1 MSEQAARISE
11 RGKRLLKD
19 LVGFDTVSHKSNL
32 ELISYIEAYFE
43 DLGVAT
49 ERVYDADGKK
59 ANLFA
64 TIGPETDGGLIL
76 SGHVD
81 VVPVEGQAWTH
92 DPFDLIER
100 DGKLFGRGA
109 CDMKGFVAM
118 ALATAPELQK
128 ARLQRPVHYAISY
141 DEEVG
146 CIGVRGLIKE
156 LNAKTMRPAMCIVGE
171 PTSMQPVV
179 AHKGKWSYR
188 AIVTGRECHSSL
200 APTGVNAVEYAA
212 RAIAFLSD
220 MGREKIAKGARDDMF
235 DLPHTTVHVGVVN
248 GGSAVNIVPNRCEFD
263 FEWRYVPA
271 DDPAEIMAQFEAYVR
286 EELEPAMHA
295 VDSST
300 GFELVQRSIIPGLD
314 IDSDHAVVRLANACA
329 SRNDHGKVAYGTEA
343 GLFQEMGD
351 IPTVVCGPG
360 DIAQAHKPDEFI
372 ALDQLD
378 KAGEFF
384 ERLVDRW
391 SAGA

>member
-1 MSEQAARISE
+1 MGEQAMRIAAL
-11 RGKRLLKD
+11 GKKLLAD
-19 LVGFDTVSHKSNL
+19 MVSFDTVSHRSNL
-32 ELISYIEAYFE
+32 ALIEYIEKYFAE
-43 DLGVAT
+43 LGVAT
-49 ERVYDADGKK
+49 ERVYNADRDK

-81 VVPVEGQAWTH
+81 VVPVVGQAWTH
-92 DPFDLIER
+92 DPFDLIEK
-100 DGKLFGRGA
+100 DGKLFGRGS

-118 ALATAPELQK
+118 ALAAAPEFQK
-128 ARLQRPVHYAISY
+128 ANLSKPVHFAISY

-146 CIGVRGLIKE
+146 CLGVRGLIEE

-188 AIVTGRECHSSL
+188 AIVTGLERHSSL

-212 RAIAFLSD
+212 EAITFLRRL
-220 MGREKIAKGARDDMF
+220 GREKIKEGARDEMF

-248 GGSAVNIVPNRCEFD
+248 GGSAVNIVPNQCTFD
-263 FEWRYVPA
+263 FEWRYIPA
-271 DDPAEIMAQFEAYVR
+271 DRPEDIMERFQTYIR
-286 EELEPAMHA
+286 EELEPEMKAIDPA
-295 VDSST
+295 C
-300 GFELVQRSIIPGLD
+300 GFELVERSVIPGLD
-314 IDSDHAVVRLANACA
+314 IDSDHEVVRLAKACA

-343 GLFQEMGD
+343 GLFQGMGG

-360 DIAQAHKPDEFI
+360 DIAQAHRPDEFI
-372 ALDQLD
+372 AIEQMD
-378 KAGEFF
+378 KAGGFF
-384 ERLVDRW
+384 ENLVERW
-391 SAGA
+391 KAA